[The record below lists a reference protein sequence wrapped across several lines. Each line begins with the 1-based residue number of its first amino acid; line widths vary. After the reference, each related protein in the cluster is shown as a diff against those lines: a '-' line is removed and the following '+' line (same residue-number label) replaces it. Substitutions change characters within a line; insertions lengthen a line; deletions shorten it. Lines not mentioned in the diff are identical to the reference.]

1 MTPATKLAALEPREI
16 AVDGL
21 RLRGYAGGAGPPV
34 VLLHGLG
41 GVSSNWVAVVP
52 RLVRTHRVLALD
64 LPGHGGS
71 VRFPRRVG
79 VTAFADAV
87 AGALR
92 AEGIG
97 RALVVGHSFGG
108 LVALRLAH
116 RAPELVRALLLC
128 APAGISSS
136 TRAAQVVVTL
146 SGLAK
151 PGKAVAPLRHRW
163 AGSARYRRAL
173 FRPWFVSD
181 ADAFGEDVTLGFLDG
196 PPQHSDT
203 LTAGRAMVFDDPREE
218 LHGVRCP
225 ALVLWG
231 ARDAQLPV
239 DDAFEYARRLRA
251 PVRLVADCGHL
262 LIGERPGAVLDGI
275 RELEEL
281 PLESEPVG

>member
-1 MTPATKLAALEPREI
+1 MTPATKLAALDAREI

-21 RLRGYAGGAGPPV
+21 RLRGYGGGEGPPV

-41 GVSSNWVAVVP
+41 GVSANWVAVAP
-52 RLVRTHRVLALD
+52 ELTRTHRVLALD

-71 VRFPRRVG
+71 QRFARRVG
-79 VTAFADAV
+79 VAAFAHVV

-92 AEGIG
+92 AEGIE

-116 RAPELVRALLLC
+116 RASGLVRALLLC
-128 APAGISSS
+128 APAGITSS

-146 SGLAK
+146 SGLTK
-151 PGKAVAPLRHRW
+151 PGKVVAPLRHRY

-181 ADAFGEDVTLGFLDG
+181 AEAFGEEVTLGFLEG

-203 LTAGRAMVFDDPREE
+203 LTAGRAMIFDDPREE
-218 LHGVRCP
+218 LHDVRCRS
-225 ALVLWG
+225 LVLWG

-262 LIGERPGAVLDGI
+262 LIGERPDAVLDGV

-281 PLESEPVG
+281 PLEPEPLR